1 MFEFRRI
8 RSMDLTVIRRV
19 AEYCMDKKIVF
30 EFHEDDHSPSC
41 IFFYSSDLDYRRILF
56 YNGLND
62 DPL

>member
-1 MFEFRRI
+1 
-8 RSMDLTVIRRV
+8 MDLTVIRRV